1 MQSMFYRKNVFLTR
15 TDILK
20 YFVHTIAYPI
30 EINTITESV
39 SATPS
44 ISLLLISSPL
54 TGSKKTLIE
63 RRIIKTTMV
72 HHIEIFHRGALGYF
86 NRMSNRGSE
95 YEKDCDHENKG
106 IFKKPS

>member
-20 YFVHTIAYPI
+20 YFVHTIAHPI
-30 EINTITESV
+30 KIDTITENV

-44 ISLLLISSPL
+44 ISSLLISSPL

-63 RRIIKTTMV
+63 RRVIKTTMV
-72 HHIEIFHRGALGYF
+72 HHI
-86 NRMSNRGSE
+86 
-95 YEKDCDHENKG
+95 G
-106 IFKKPS
+106 ISLCGGPSWS